1 MKITKTQLKQIIKE
15 ELAGVLD
22 EADAPEEE
30 EAEGP
35 EIKSAGRGTSK
46 EDHTSVGRPVVKN
59 TPEDDSFAKAV
70 TKDKKEK
77 ENKKK

>member
-30 EAEGP
+30 ETSLGPEAEGP
-35 EIKSAGRGTSK
+35 ELKSAGGS
-46 EDHTSVGRPVVKN
+46 
-59 TPEDDSFAKAV
+59 
-70 TKDKKEK
+70 
-77 ENKKK
+77 